1 MQNPSAQILA
11 CLRRLLVIMC
21 LAGVLTGISAN
32 HPGKAEAG
40 DKRHFEYPVRFHL
53 RFLGHGKP
61 FNAFASYNQYYN
73 IDKKE

>member
-1 MQNPSAQILA
+1 MQNPSAQFLA
-11 CLRRLLVIMC
+11 CLHRGLVIVC
-21 LAGVLTGISAN
+21 LAGVLTGIPIN
-32 HPGKAEAG
+32 HPSMAEAG
-40 DKRHFEYPVRFHL
+40 YKRSFEYPVRFHL